1 LKTLIRGGTVVT
13 ATDLYRGDV
22 LIEGE
27 KVSAIGTAFDGVAAD
42 RVIDA
47 TGKYVLPGGIDVHTH
62 LDMPFGGTTSADD
75 FESGTIAAA
84 HGGTTSVVDFAIQY
98 RGQTLRHALD
108 AWRAKAD
115 GKAAIDYGFHMIVT
129 DLNDAVEREMDALVS
144 EGVTSFKLFM
154 AYPGVFMLD
163 DASIFRALLRTREN
177 GGTICMHAENGGVI
191 DVLVQRALAEGKTEP
206 KYHALTR
213 PARAEAEATH
223 RAIALAEIA
232 GVPIYIVHL
241 SAPEALEMV
250 TAARDRGLPA
260 YAETCPQYLFLSYD
274 NYEEPDFAGAKY
286 VMSPPLRPKEGQDRL
301 WRGLAGNDLQAISTD
316 HCPFCMKEQKE
327 LGRGDFSKI
336 PNGAP
341 GIETRMSL
349 VYDGGVRTGKISLN
363 RFVELTSTSP
373 ARIFGLFPR
382 KGTVAPG
389 SDADL
394 VVFDPNRKLTLS
406 AKTLHMKVDY
416 NPYEGRE
423 VTGVSE
429 TVLSRGKVVVE
440 NGKFVGKAGSGSFL
454 KRNPRS
460 A

>member
-13 ATDLYRGDV
+13 ASDRYRGDV
-22 LIEGE
+22 LIEDE
-27 KVSAIGTAFDGVAAD
+27 KIAAVATSFEGVNAD
-42 RVIDA
+42 RTIDA
-47 TGKYVLPGGIDVHTH
+47 AGKVVIPGGIDVHTH

-84 HGGTTSVVDFAIQY
+84 HGGTTSIVDFAIQY

-108 AWRAKAD
+108 AWRAKAE

-129 DLNDAVEREMDALVS
+129 DLNDAVEAEMDQLVR

-191 DVLVQRALAEGKTEP
+191 DVLVKRALAEGKTAP

-241 SAPEALEMV
+241 SAAEALEMV
-250 TAARDRGLPA
+250 TEARDRGLPA

-274 NYEEPDFAGAKY
+274 NYEEPGFDGAKY
-286 VMSPPLRPKEGQDRL
+286 VMSPPLRPKETQDRL
-301 WRGLAGNDLQAISTD
+301 WRGLASNDLQAVSTD

-327 LGRGDFSKI
+327 LGRDDFSKI

-349 VYDGGVRTGKISLN
+349 LHDGGVKTGKISWN
-363 RFVELTSTSP
+363 RYVELTSTSP
-373 ARIFGLFPR
+373 AKIFGLFPR
-382 KGTVAPG
+382 KGTIAPG
-389 SDADL
+389 SDADI
-394 VVFDPNRKLTLS
+394 VVFDPEKKQTLS

-423 VTGVSE
+423 VSGVSE
-429 TVLSRGKVVVE
+429 VVLSRGRVIVE
-440 NGKFVGKAGSGSFL
+440 KGKFTGRAGAGSFL
-454 KRNPRS
+454 KRSPR
-460 A
+460 